1 MVITKVAIVQ
11 SGSLVYNTPGTIEKL
26 KALTT
31 KAANEGAQMVLFP
44 GKPIFFNAKI
54 IELSLH
60 SNIHIISRSIR
71 WRISER
77 VGFWREIGSKKPG
90 REGGIQ
96 AIF

>member
-31 KAANEGAQMVLFP
+31 KAANEGAQLVLFP
-44 GKPIFFNAKI
+44 GKPTFLMPKS
-54 IELSLH
+54 SLH

-77 VGFWREIGSKKPG
+77 VGFWREIGPKKPG